1 MRIERH
7 PRDHVPGIVIA
18 LAAGLHKGIL
28 ASTPVNDDYQHLAYA
43 RQLFLGDLPLR
54 DFWDLSTT
62 LQEVVSAASQ
72 LVFGNRLLAE
82 AVVIGVAT
90 AVAVLSTGS
99 CSRSQ
104 GRRSC
109 RRDSRGALHHRGSA
123 CLRVLRNGSSTR
135 LRRGCGGTTCGGRQ
149 RRKR

>member
-18 LAAGLHKGIL
+18 LAAGLHKAIL
-28 ASTPVNDDYQHLAYA
+28 TSTPVNDDYQHLAFA
-43 RQLFLGDLPLR
+43 RQLFHGDLPLR

-82 AVVIGVAT
+82 AVVIGVD
-90 AVAVLSTGS
+90 
-99 CSRSQ
+99 RK
-104 GRRSC
+104 
-109 RRDSRGALHHRGSA
+109 
-123 CLRVLRNGSSTR
+123 STR
-135 LRRGCGGTTCGGRQ
+135 LNSSHSQISYAVFCL
-149 RRKR
+149 KKKKDPPYY